1 MRGRARWISLSHRSF
16 QGMAFR
22 PDHWRA
28 TERYRRRSSTICPA
42 PGRLGSSNEGSSLS
56 RLFTTGNLSGWYRGR
71 FPYCRELRAGAL
83 TLDGVAVLPGPP
95 PRPQSGPFICC
106 RRSSSS
112 HYCETRFYRAQSHY
126 HHEVRG
132 GREALSFPDAI
143 GRGKRSGWP
152 VRRSASGTTRSI
164 TASTIIGTHT
174 PSGGCTFSSS
184 AGGWNTIPN
193 ATIRPAERVV
203 VSRSGRRNRG
213 SPRLPRAPAVSAAE
227 LPALLPRTLRANHA
241 GGAQDEAR
249 GVLCPT

>member
-1 MRGRARWISLSHRSF
+1 M
-16 QGMAFR
+16 
-22 PDHWRA
+22 
-28 TERYRRRSSTICPA
+28 RRRITWSTP
-42 PGRLGSSNEGSSLS
+42 S
-56 RLFTTGNLSGWYRGR
+56 
-71 FPYCRELRAGAL
+71 
-83 TLDGVAVLPGPP
+83 
-95 PRPQSGPFICC
+95 PQSGPLICC

-112 HYCETRFYRAQSHY
+112 HYCETRLTAPSRTTTTRSG
-126 HHEVRG
+126 VG
-132 GREALSFPDAI
+132 GKRCHFRMRL
-143 GRGKRSGWP
+143 GGKRSGWP

-203 VSRSGRRNRG
+203 VSRSGCRNRG

-249 GVLCPT
+249 GVLCPTNELRLASTMTGADL